1 MSVTVSSPET
11 PETAVDA
18 GSGPPPGGGRSW
30 WRPALGQPRKVFELS
45 FSGVGLTVAGFFF
58 SLSLLPSLLPRGAV
72 IQGVV
77 SGVTVLIGYG
87 VGAGAQA
94 LWEYLGIPVITGRAR
109 RILVPVIVALVMLSA
124 ALAVWRLVGWQNQI
138 RSLYGMEPTSPTV
151 WPVIVVVA
159 IVVAA
164 LILVVS
170 RSLRL
175 LFRTVFRRLGR
186 RLPRRVAAVTGT
198 AVLLVI
204 IWSLLTGVL
213 VNGFFAAA
221 NATFAPNDTRVTED
235 MTRPTLPE
243 RSGSP
248 QSLSSWDSLGR
259 QGRYFVGGG
268 PTVAELNEANGGGAK
283 APIRVYAG
291 LAGDDTIQG
300 RADLLLAELKR
311 SGAFNRKVLV
321 VATTTGTGFL
331 DSNGVDPLEFAWNGD
346 TAIAGVQY
354 SYLPSWISL
363 LADQAA
369 VKETSQV
376 VFATVHAYWAT
387 LPEATRPKLYLYGL
401 SLGSFGVESILQS
414 VNILNEPIDGALMV
428 GPPFV
433 NPLHQQLS
441 AERDPG
447 SPASL
452 PIYEQGRTVRF
463 ANEQGGLDRTTGP
476 WGPTRLVYL
485 QHASDPVVFFSTSMA
500 FSKPE
505 WLDNGQR
512 GPDVSDRMGW
522 FPVVTMW
529 QTLLDLTGAGDVPMG
544 YGHLYSATANL
555 ESWLA
560 VTQPPGWTPE
570 RITALSKILEAR
582 PYVNT

>member
-1 MSVTVSSPET
+1 MSVTVSSPDA
-11 PETAVDA
+11 PAALPDA
-18 GSGPPPGGGRSW
+18 GSMPPPGHSW
-30 WRPALGQPRKVFELS
+30 WRPTLGEPNRVFQLS
-45 FSGVGLTVAGFFF
+45 FSGVGVTVAAFFF
-58 SLSLLPSLLPRGAV
+58 SLSLLPSLLPRDAV
-72 IQGVV
+72 IQGVA

-94 LWEYLGIPVITGRAR
+94 LWEYLGIPVVTGRAR
-109 RILVPVIVALVMLSA
+109 RILVFVLVALGVLSV
-124 ALAVWRLVGWQNQI
+124 ALAVWRLVGWQNEI

-151 WPVIVVVA
+151 WPVIVVVTV
-159 IVVAA
+159 VVAS
-164 LILVVS
+164 LILIVS

-175 LFRTVFRRLGR
+175 LFRTVFRWLGR

-213 VNGFFAAA
+213 VNGFFSSA

-268 PTVAELNEANGGGAK
+268 PTVAELNQANGGGAK
-283 APIRVYAG
+283 EPVRVYVG
-291 LAGDDTIQG
+291 LQGADSVQG
-300 RADLLLAELKR
+300 RADLLLEELKR
-311 SGAFNRKVLV
+311 SGAFERKVFV

-363 LADQAA
+363 LADQEA

-376 VFATVHAYWAT
+376 AFATVHQYWAS
-387 LPEATRPKLYLYGL
+387 LPAASRPKLYLYGL
-401 SLGSFGVESILQS
+401 SLGSFGVESILTS
-414 VNILNEPIDGALMV
+414 INIVNEPIDGALMV

-433 NPLHQQLS
+433 NPLHQRLTT
-441 AERDPG
+441 ERDPG

-452 PIYEQGRTVRF
+452 PIYEQSRTVRF
-463 ANEQGGLDRTTGP
+463 VNEQGGLERTTGP
-476 WGPTRLVYL
+476 FGPTRLVYL

-505 WLDNGQR
+505 WLYNGQR
-512 GPDVSDRMGW
+512 GPDVSERMGW

-529 QTLLDLTGAGDVPMG
+529 QTLLDLAGAGDVPMG
-544 YGHLYSATANL
+544 KGHLYSATANL
-555 ESWLA
+555 SSWVA

-570 RITALSKILEAR
+570 RTKQLSQILEAR

>member
-1 MSVTVSSPET
+1 MSVTVSSPDA
-11 PETAVDA
+11 PETVLDPGSVPPA
-18 GSGPPPGGGRSW
+18 GSGRSW
-30 WRPALGQPRKVFELS
+30 WRPTLGEPNRVFQLS
-45 FSGVGLTVAGFFF
+45 FSGVGVTVAAFLF
-58 SLSLLPSLLPRGAV
+58 SLSLQPSLLPRDAV
-72 IQGVV
+72 IQGVT
-77 SGVTVLIGYG
+77 SGVTVMIGYG
-87 VGAGAQA
+87 AGAGAQA

-109 RILVPVIVALVMLSA
+109 TILVPLLVMLGVLA
-124 ALAVWRLVGWQNQI
+124 AVLSGWRFVGWQNEI
-138 RSLYGMEPTSPTV
+138 RNLYGMEPTSPSI
-151 WPVIVVVA
+151 WPVIIAVTVF
-159 IVVAA
+159 VAA
-164 LILVVS
+164 LVLVVS

-175 LFRTVFRRLGR
+175 LFRTVFRWLGR
-186 RLPRRVAAVTGT
+186 HLPRRVAAVTGT

-213 VNGFFAAA
+213 VTGFFAAA

-235 MTRPTLPE
+235 MTRPQVPE

-268 PTVAELNEANGGGAK
+268 PTVAELNHANGGGAK
-283 APIRVYAG
+283 EPVRVYVG
-291 LAGDDTIQG
+291 LQGADSVQG

-311 SGAFNRKVLV
+311 SGAFERKVLV

-354 SYLPSWISL
+354 SFLPSWISL

-376 VFATVHAYWAT
+376 VFATVHQYWAT
-387 LPEATRPKLYLYGL
+387 LPEARRPKLYLYGL

-414 VNILNEPIDGALMV
+414 INIVNEPIDGALMV

-433 NPLHQQLS
+433 NSLHQQLT

-452 PIYEQGRTVRF
+452 PIYEDGRTVRF

-485 QHASDPVVFFSTSMA
+485 QYASDPIVFFSTKMA
-500 FSKPE
+500 FSEPE
-505 WLDNGQR
+505 WLFPGQR
-512 GPDVSDRMGW
+512 GPDVSPRMDW

-529 QTLLDLTGAGDVPMG
+529 QTLLDLPGAGNIPVG
-544 YGHLYSATANL
+544 KGHLYSATANL
-555 ESWLA
+555 TSWVA
-560 VTQPPGWTPE
+560 VTQPPGWTLE
-570 RITALSKILEAR
+570 RTKSLSKILEAR